1 MADGEMAKWLA
12 TLGVGGVLAGVIFY
26 FYQKHASEWAKRLE
40 GFIDLERHRT
50 DALIRVVSENTAS
63 NSAVIKAVES
73 NTKMLDML
81 CQQVWDNGGRRQHL
95 RAISETRSRDHD
107 EGT

>member
-26 FYQKHASEWAKRLE
+26 FYQKHSNEWSKTLSSFVE
-40 GFIDLERHRT
+40 TERHRA
-50 DALIRVVSENTAS
+50 DALMRVVTENTAS
-63 NSAVIKAVES
+63 NTAVIKAVES
-73 NTKMLDML
+73 NTKMLDLL

-95 RAISETRSRDHD
+95 RSISETRRNEH
-107 EGT
+107 EGP